1 MTELDVLAGVT
12 NMGILTGT
20 LKLNAVERLSQL
32 CIGLEIVMG
41 SQQLS
46 LMLWLLIRQHSAF

>member
-12 NMGILTGT
+12 DVGILTGM
-20 LKLNAVERLSQL
+20 LKLNAVERLGELS
-32 CIGLEIVMG
+32 IGLEIVMG

-46 LMLWLLIRQHSAF
+46 LMLRLLIRQHSAF

>member
-12 NMGILTGT
+12 DVGILTGM

-32 CIGLEIVMG
+32 CIRLRMMMG
-41 SQQLS
+41 SRQPS
-46 LMLWLLIRQHSAF
+46 LMLRLLIRQHSAF